1 MTDIAGNSDGMTPV
15 PQKRPVFDRLMELV
29 PLSFK
34 GRAVLFL
41 FPMIIIISAV
51 YTLESV
57 TTERKILRN
66 EIINKGEAIA
76 TIAARTAELPLLSEN
91 REQLQTAARTLREIK
106 DVAFVSF
113 FNKHSEILLHEGEK
127 HPVEGSLAL
136 DSNQGVRFNEYG
148 DFFEFII
155 PVATVK
161 ADESLF
167 LLDGSG
173 ESAPPVKEQIGWVC
187 IGISKQIMSRSDH
200 QIIVRG
206 VIIAVIFSA
215 IGVLLLYLFVLMATR
230 PLYALI
236 HAVREVGEGDHPEV
250 RVVAPRTEIG
260 RLSAEFNRMIQ
271 AVKEREN
278 ELKDHRDH
286 LEELVDKRTAELT
299 VAKDQAELANRAKS
313 DFLASMSHEL
323 RTPLNAI
330 LGYAQ
335 ILRHQNN
342 LSDSQRQQLDIMRNS
357 GEHLLT
363 LINDILDMGKIEA
376 NRMDME
382 NVAFDL
388 PALVRQVFNLT
399 KLQAEEKELKF
410 NYEEDTPLPAYVR
423 GDERRLR
430 QILLNLLSNAVK
442 YTRKGS
448 VTLRVSYGRAGAG
461 LFGCEVADTGIGIP
475 AHKLDAVFE
484 PFTQLATDRQVREGT
499 GLGLNIT
506 KRLLELMQGS
516 IGVQSELGKGS
527 TFRMEVALPSLM
539 DGDIDLEKTEHH
551 IIGYGGE
558 RKRIL
563 VVDDTVGNAAM
574 LVSLLEPLG
583 FDLDTAQN
591 GQEAQLRAAEH
602 RPDLVLMDLVM
613 PEMDGLDAIALLR
626 RNHDLASTRF
636 IGASATVTDSNRR
649 EAFVTACDDFVAKP
663 IRIDLLL
670 EKIGLQL
677 GIEWATASAKPVMT
691 SAGKSIRSEEPWVIP
706 TQSEMKGLYELAMMG
721 DMIRISE
728 WATALEAE
736 NSDYSNFAGRLRE
749 LAGGFK
755 AKAILALVEQCLG
768 EVR

>member
-1 MTDIAGNSDGMTPV
+1 MSELR
-15 PQKRPVFDRLMELV
+15 KRTVFDRLVKLV

-34 GRAVLFL
+34 RRAVLFL

-51 YTLESV
+51 YTIESV

-66 EIINKGEAIA
+66 EIIKKGEAIA

-91 REQLQTAARTLREIK
+91 REQLKTAARTLREIK

-113 FNKHSEILLHEGEK
+113 LNKRSEILLHEGVK
-127 HPVEGSLAL
+127 HPTEKSLTLDQIQAL
-136 DSNQGVRFNEYG
+136 RFYEYS

-155 PVATVK
+155 PVETVK
-161 ADESLF
+161 AADGLF

-173 ESAPPVKEQIGWVC
+173 DSAPPVKEQIGWVS

-200 QIIVRG
+200 QIIVRS

-215 IGVLLLYLFVLMATR
+215 IGVLLLYLFIIMVTR

-236 HAVREVGEGDHPEV
+236 NAVREVREGDHPEV
-250 RVVAPRTEIG
+250 SVVAPRSEIG
-260 RLSAEFNRMIQ
+260 LLSAEFNRMIH

-335 ILRHQNN
+335 ILKHQNN
-342 LSDSQRQQLDIMRNS
+342 LSDAQRQQVDIMRNS

-376 NRMDME
+376 NKMDIE
-382 NVAFDL
+382 HVALDL
-388 PALVRQVFNLT
+388 PALVDQVFNLT
-399 KLQAEEKELKF
+399 RLQAEEKELKF
-410 NYEEDTPLPAYVR
+410 QYEADTPLPVYVR

-448 VTLRVSYGRAGAG
+448 VMLRVSYGRSGAG
-461 LFGCEVADTGIGIP
+461 LFRCEVTDTGIGIP
-475 AHKLDAVFE
+475 ANKLEAVFE
-484 PFTQLATDRQVREGT
+484 PFTQLATDRQVCEGT

-506 KRLLELMQGS
+506 KRLLELMQGRM
-516 IGVQSELGKGS
+516 GVESEFGKGS
-527 TFRMEVALPSLM
+527 TFWIEVELPLLMES
-539 DGDIDLEKTEHH
+539 DIVLEKTEVHVV
-551 IIGYGGE
+551 GYRGE
-558 RKRIL
+558 SKRIL

-574 LVSLLEPLG
+574 LVSLLGPLG
-583 FDLDTAQN
+583 FELDTAQN
-591 GQEAQLRAAEH
+591 AQEALLRAAEN
-602 RPDLVLMDLVM
+602 RPDLVLMDLAM
-613 PEMDGLDAIALLR
+613 PGMDGLEAITLLR
-626 RNHDLASTRF
+626 QNHDLAATRI
-636 IGASATVTDSNRR
+636 IGASATVTDSDNK
-649 EAFVTACDDFVAKP
+649 EAFMAACDDFVTKP

-670 EKIGLQL
+670 EKIGVQL
-677 GIEWATASAKPVMT
+677 GIEWETASAISGKA
-691 SAGKSIRSEEPWVIP
+691 SAGKSNKSDKTYVIP
-706 TQSEMKGLYELAMMG
+706 APSEMEGLYELAMKG
-721 DMIRISE
+721 DMINIYE
-728 WATALEAE
+728 WATALETQ
-736 NSDYSNFAGRLRE
+736 NSDYANFADRLRE
-749 LAGGFK
+749 LTRGFK
-755 AKAILALVEQCLG
+755 AKAILALVEQCMG
-768 EVR
+768 EER